1 MDRAETRFDR
11 TAAWLLAA
19 TLLFASAVLVVTLLI
34 LATPS
39 DGWLIPG
46 SGSTSTLSSF
56 YGDWPTLL
64 QSGDEVLAVNGLDVS
79 WADNSWLAW
88 HSLPAWRAGS
98 TVTYSVRRAG
108 QVLSLPVTLH
118 QPDAA
123 SLLRALLATAADSPT
138 EWSWP
143 IIALVIFWLRP
154 GNRAARLLLVAMVS
168 HAAVVKLGW
177 ASSSVALEFAPPA
190 LFYARQFADDFW
202 TWLFWPTVIWLVLSF
217 PLPVWPLSRWP
228 RAVPLLLYG
237 LPTALMLAS
246 YVTLNII
253 PFTIGLVGEL
263 LVLVVALVLAAV
275 NAYRHRDNAVA
286 RAQAGWILFG
296 FAISQGLVLLLF
308 LLSYTLPI
316 MASLPGWLYWPFPM
330 ALPLCLGIAI
340 TRYRLW
346 DIDLIIRRTLV
357 YSLLTGLLAAT
368 YFGCVVVLQGAL
380 TALSGAARSE
390 LVTVLS
396 TLAVAALF
404 VPLRNRLQRFIDRR
418 FYRRKYDAARTLAE
432 FGAAVRDEVNLDE
445 LVHHLAQ
452 VVDETMQPQS
462 VGLLILPA
470 AAPPALP
477 PAEAGLE
484 RP

>member
-1 MDRAETRFDR
+1 
-11 TAAWLLAA
+11 
-19 TLLFASAVLVVTLLI
+19 
-34 LATPS
+34 
-39 DGWLIPG
+39 
-46 SGSTSTLSSF
+46 
-56 YGDWPTLL
+56 
-64 QSGDEVLAVNGLDVS
+64 
-79 WADNSWLAW
+79 
-88 HSLPAWRAGS
+88 
-98 TVTYSVRRAG
+98 
-108 QVLSLPVTLH
+108 
-118 QPDAA
+118 
-123 SLLRALLATAADSPT
+123 
-138 EWSWP
+138 
-143 IIALVIFWLRP
+143 VIFWLRP
-154 GNRAARLLLVAMVS
+154 GNRAARLLLVAVVS
-168 HAAVVKLGW
+168 HSAIGDVGW
-177 ASSSVALEFAPPA
+177 AASTIGQEFAAPW
-190 LFYARQFADDFW
+190 LFYASLFIRDFW

-246 YVTLNII
+246 YASLNII

-263 LVLVVALVLAAV
+263 LVLVVALVLAGV

-286 RAQAGWILFG
+286 RAQAAWVIFG
-296 FAISQGLVLLLF
+296 FAVSQGLVLAVF
-308 LLSYTLPI
+308 LLNYFFPF
-316 MASLPGWLYWPFPM
+316 MASLPGWVYWPIPM
-330 ALPLCLGIAI
+330 ALPICLGIAI

-470 AAPPALP
+470 AAPPAPP
-477 PAEAGLE
+477 PAEAGPE